1 MTAAR
6 TDPGPPPLARRLL
19 AEALGTGLL
28 TAAVVG
34 SGIAASRLSPADA
47 GLALLENSIAT
58 GTALAVLIVWLGPV
72 SGAHLNPVVS
82 LADWWVG
89 RGGSGPTGRD
99 TAAYVGAQAGGALLG
114 VAVAHLMFGLGAYD
128 VATTDRADGGTLL
141 AEVVA
146 TAGLVALVLAL
157 ARSGRA
163 GLAGPAVGAYIAAAY
178 WFTSS
183 TSFANPA
190 LTLGRMLTDT
200 MTGIAPPSVP
210 VFLLGQLLGAVLGV
224 AVALALQPDIR
235 RYAADVLVAHPRGD
249 GTSSAGVPTPGSPAR
264 PR

>member
-1 MTAAR
+1 LTGTVPAGQPAL
-6 TDPGPPPLARRLL
+6 PRRLL
-19 AEALGTGLL
+19 AEGLGTGLL
-28 TAAVVG
+28 AAAVVG
-34 SGIAASRLSPADA
+34 SGTAAARLSPGDD

-82 LADWWVG
+82 VADWWVG
-89 RGGSGPTGRD
+89 RGGTGPTGRD
-99 TAAYVGAQAGGALLG
+99 TAAYVGAQTVGAVLG
-114 VAVAHLMFGLGAYD
+114 VAVAHLMFGLPVVE
-128 VATTDRADGGTLL
+128 VAGTVRSGGGTLL

-157 ARSGRA
+157 SRTGRA
-163 GLAGPAVGAYIAAAY
+163 GMAGPAVGAYIAAAY

-200 MTGIAPPSVP
+200 PTGIAPGSVP
-210 VFLLGQLLGAVLGV
+210 TFLLGQLAGAALGV
-224 AVALALQPDIR
+224 AVATALQPDIR
-235 RYAADVLVAHPRGD
+235 RYAADVLVPH
-249 GTSSAGVPTPGSPAR
+249 STPETPAR
-264 PR
+264 RP